1 MECIQKKNPVRRGF
15 NLLGLGCFFYRFLGD
30 TCMTGRGFRD
40 ESCSRGLS
48 TVTVE
53 ETNVRFL
60 RHRLKKGK
68 KKTKKPHT
76 HLPAFSPVHK
86 PFLALIRDVTSLT
99 THSSNSQWNQVCFI
113 SLHCLFNGWRLLVYW
128 NIHVV
133 ILTFV
138 VWLCRF
144 KLIWIFFLLCVCVF
158 GWGVFEPCF
167 SYVVSCFKES
177 CSRESFWIYLL
188 LYAWQVI
195 LLPQSVYIKYPST
208 VNPPINY
215 LHISLVSSPRLLM
228 MNVWM

>member
-1 MECIQKKNPVRRGF
+1 MWNVYKKKNPVRRGF

-86 PFLALIRDVTSLT
+86 PFLALIRDVTSPT

-113 SLHCLFNGWRLLVYW
+113 SLHCLFNGRRLLVYW

-144 KLIWIFFLLCVCVF
+144 KLIWIFFLLCVCV
-158 GWGVFEPCF
+158 
-167 SYVVSCFKES
+167 
-177 CSRESFWIYLL
+177 RLR
-188 LYAWQVI
+188 
-195 LLPQSVYIKYPST
+195 SVWT
-208 VNPPINY
+208 MFFLCCV
-215 LHISLVSSPRLLM
+215 M
-228 MNVWM
+228 F